1 MKFLIVGVGNIGL
14 RHLQGLTNLPDNQI
28 EFYLLDKDYSYKK
41 RFKKEIKE
49 INQNYSLKENINID
63 ELEKIKFE
71 LVIISTTASDRSKIL
86 FEILNKINTKYIL
99 IEKPICQSV
108 KELEELR
115 KITKKKIFVNFPRRY
130 CDWHKNIKNKLDTK
144 SPTIFDVGGNV
155 GESIELFLNIFEKPN
170 IYSFEPEISSFKKL
184 KERYEKNKE
193 IHLYNLAFG
202 NKKERLNLKINVK
215 SSTSTFSTINTK
227 SKYYKLKS
235 LILGSNKN
243 KVFFDE
249 EKVQVDTVDSFC
261 SEKKIQNINILK
273 IVYFVTCN

>member
-1 MKFLIVGVGNIGL
+1 MGA
-14 RHLQGLTNLPDNQI
+14 NLNEI
-28 EFYLLDKDYSYKK
+28 IFSFFH
-41 RFKKEIKE
+41 RF
-49 INQNYSLKENINID
+49 
-63 ELEKIKFE
+63 
-71 LVIISTTASDRSKIL
+71 
-86 FEILNKINTKYIL
+86 
-99 IEKPICQSV
+99 IEKNYHS
-108 KELEELR
+108 
-115 KITKKKIFVNFPRRY
+115 KKLA
-130 CDWHKNIKNKLDTK
+130 KNIKNKLDTK

-170 IYSFEPEISSFKKL
+170 IYSFEPEIGSFKKL

-273 IVYFVTCN
+273 IDTEGFELNVLEGAKENLHKINIIIIEFQLNDMYLNYDPKKIEDILKMNNFTLMQSLKFPFMRYEDRIYINKDYK